1 MQSLDALNALANEN
15 RDVLRCLA
23 RVDGA
28 RKLDRVSEIIRMK
41 RAKLG
46 HANGNVSGNGNGT
59 GAGGGGGGGAGGG
72 PRYTRDQIHQL
83 RVRCSTLK
91 QRLRYRNRER
101 RDE

>member
-1 MQSLDALNALANEN
+1 MQSLDALNTLANEYHV
-15 RDVLRCLA
+15 VLRCLA

-46 HANGNVSGNGNGT
+46 SGGAGNASGNGNG
-59 GAGGGGGGGAGGG
+59 AGGGGAGGG

-101 RDE
+101 RHE